1 MLTRIEID
9 GFKSFLDSGLDVPPF
24 LALVG
29 PNSSGKSNLLDAL
42 GFARAALLAGAPGMS
57 PEGEPGA
64 FVAPRQVRTCLST
77 VGQAI

>member
-9 GFKSFLDSGLDVPPF
+9 GFRSFLDFELDVPPF

-42 GFARAALLAGAPGMS
+42 GFARRWRFSCLLAGSAP
-57 PEGEPGA
+57 
-64 FVAPRQVRTCLST
+64 
-77 VGQAI
+77 I

>member
-9 GFKSFLDSGLDVPPF
+9 GFKSFLDFGLDVPPF

-42 GFARAALLAGAPGMS
+42 AY
-57 PEGEPGA
+57 
-64 FVAPRQVRTCLST
+64 VRTAVPAQASPRGVRDYLST
-77 VGQAI
+77 GRT